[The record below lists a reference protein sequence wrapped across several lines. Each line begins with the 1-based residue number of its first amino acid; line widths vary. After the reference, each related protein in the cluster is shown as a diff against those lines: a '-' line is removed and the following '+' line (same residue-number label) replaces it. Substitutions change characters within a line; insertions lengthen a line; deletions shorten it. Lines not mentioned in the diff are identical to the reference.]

1 MAKYIYYNHDLFL
14 LIRRHSLL
22 QKKDSNQDLLN
33 RLAFYIIIYNII
45 PQIQIVQSGS
55 LVCAT

>member
-22 QKKDSNQDLLN
+22 QKKDSNQGNREFVRLMKSQQAIDL
-33 RLAFYIIIYNII
+33 
-45 PQIQIVQSGS
+45 
-55 LVCAT
+55 